1 MTLKGQLKGAR
12 ATVAHRENA
21 LARQLAMYLRTAAQL
36 DAVLKAVR
44 KVVKGRAAV
53 ESLSPFLDK
62 HVRIARIKGI
72 PKEVWKQAADIFRTN
87 GC

>member
-1 MTLKGQLKGAR
+1 MTLKNQLKGTR
-12 ATVAHRENA
+12 ATVAHREHA
-21 LARQLAMYLRTAAQL
+21 LARQLAMYLRMAAQL

-44 KVVKGRAAV
+44 KVVKGQAPV
-53 ESLSPFLDK
+53 ESLSPFLDE
-62 HVRIARIKGI
+62 HVRIVRIKGI